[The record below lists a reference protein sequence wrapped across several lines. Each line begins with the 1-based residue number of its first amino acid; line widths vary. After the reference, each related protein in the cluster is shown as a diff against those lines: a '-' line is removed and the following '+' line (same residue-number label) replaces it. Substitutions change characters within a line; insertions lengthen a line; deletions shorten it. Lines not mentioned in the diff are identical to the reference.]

1 MQIKGLEN
9 ICEICIQ
16 NETANIALDDE

>member
-9 ICEICIQ
+9 ICEMCIQ
-16 NETANIALDDE
+16 NKIANIALKDE